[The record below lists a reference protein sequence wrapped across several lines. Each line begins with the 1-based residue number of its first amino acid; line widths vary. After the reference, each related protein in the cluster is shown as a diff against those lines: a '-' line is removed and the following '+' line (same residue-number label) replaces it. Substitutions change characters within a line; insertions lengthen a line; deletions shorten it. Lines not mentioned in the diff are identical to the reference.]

1 MISQQSRHCTVEL
14 HALPSRIGQVRRI
27 ISAQLR
33 YWRLDPLIDHAALGV
48 TELLTNVHR
57 HAQPDKRCTVDVAL
71 LLDSLTVS
79 VSDHDPRVPNLTD
92 ADTYDTG
99 GRGLALIAAV
109 SQSWGVRPSA
119 SGKSVWFTLPAPP
132 GSVAARPAHCPV
144 YGAATDGPFDGADLE
159 AVILEYGHA
168 TARTVVMG

>member
-1 MISQQSRHCTVEL
+1 MEL

-57 HAQPDKRCTVDVAL
+57 HAQPDKRCTVDVQL
-71 LLDSLTVS
+71 LLERLTVS
-79 VSDHDPRVPNLTD
+79 VSDHDPRVPSLHD
-92 ADTYDTG
+92 AETYDTG

-109 SQSWGVRPSA
+109 SESWGVRPSA
-119 SGKSVWFTLPAPP
+119 SGKSVWFTLPAPSGTAVTP
-132 GSVAARPAHCPV
+132 PSHCPV
-144 YGAATDGPFDGADLE
+144 YGAETDGPFTSADLD
-159 AVILEYGHA
+159 AVIFEYGHA
-168 TARTVVMG
+168 TSRSAVMG